1 MADLLALLL
10 AACSACRNTQKYP
23 AATADELK
31 SPLWRE
37 FCTVKSDQIIVHAC
51 ERRVQVMAP
60 LVLIWIACLPVVNT
74 RPDLKRSHRYL
85 TP

>member
-51 ERRVQVMAP
+51 VRGIRSMASF
-60 LVLIWIACLPVVNT
+60 VLIWLRLLDYRQHTT
-74 RPDLKRSHRYL
+74 RSQA
-85 TP
+85 